1 MLHSKQYLI
10 IGISGA
16 VGVLLLVSFGS
27 QLWGG
32 TSNKAN
38 LQDRQLKIA
47 VVTDAL
53 FSDRGWGGSSFNA
66 SQFIEDKYQV
76 EVTAVDNI
84 QIADIES
91 TLTKYAT
98 EKYDLIIAHGFQWGE
113 PAIKI
118 GKQFP
123 QVKIVV
129 FTGLVKSDNVASIFP
144 MQQEGSFLLG
154 ALAGMMTKTGV
165 IGFVGGEE
173 YPNVVNIY
181 EGFKQGAQTVN
192 PDVEVIG
199 TYLNDWDN
207 QAKGKEA
214 ASALI
219 RIQGADIVFQVA
231 DTSGHGVITAAM
243 QNHVYALG
251 SVQDQNALAPDTV
264 LSSFVL
270 DTGKAYDQ
278 AVQMVLNNSFRG
290 EIFKPG
296 IERGKGQLGDDGIVY
311 LAPFHNLEREVPSA
325 VKSRLEQLTQDILE
339 KRIIV
344 PERYQ

>member
-311 LAPFHNLEREVPSA
+311 LAPFHNLEPEVPLA
-325 VKSRLEQLTQDILE
+325 VKSRLEQFTQDILE